1 MSTLFITT
9 QFPYPLDNG
18 GKIGAFNGISVVS
31 NDDDVTV
38 LSFTEER
45 ETVEQGINYFN
56 SLIDNVTFKDPVD
69 HDVHIRNK
77 PSKLL
82 ATMIRSYLTATPY
95 VAAKFVNSEMFRLI
109 DECFKENNFD
119 VVFIDYLNMYPY
131 ARYIKKHYNSQFE
144 KMVFKNHNIEYEIV
158 EQEYHKQSGLKK
170 IILGLEW
177 KRTKRY
183 EVKAIQDNSLV
194 FTVCDEN
201 TDYFKQY
208 NDNVYSMKPTYDVTD
223 NKQLLAS
230 DKSILYIGNISWEAN
245 MNGLKWFVDNV
256 WPIIKTREP
265 QAVLN
270 IVGSGKADNP
280 FENVEGINMLGYVE
294 DLDEMYQ
301 SHRAFIVPLFEG
313 SGIRIKILEAFNNG
327 IPVVS
332 TKLACDTIGAG
343 HGQELFIA
351 DTAEEFSESVLN
363 LLESDETNKSMS
375 VRAKE
380 FLKKHYSLSSRREE
394 YQGILSLTQQE
405 SF

>member
-45 ETVEQGINYFN
+45 ETVEKGIQYFK
-56 SLIDNVTFKDPVD
+56 SIFDNVTFKDPID

-77 PSKLL
+77 PAKLMT
-82 ATMIRSYLTATPY
+82 TMLRSYLTATPY
-95 VAAKFVNSEMFRLI
+95 VSAKFVNREMYRLI
-109 DECFKENNFD
+109 DECFKNNRYD

-131 ARYIKKHYNSQFE
+131 AKYIKKHYSSQFE
-144 KMVFKNHNIEYEIV
+144 KMVFKNHNIEFEIV
-158 EQEYHKQSGLKK
+158 EQEYHKQSGWKK
-170 IILGLEW
+170 TLLGLEW
-177 KRTKRY
+177 QRTKKY
-183 EVKAIQDNSLV
+183 ELQAIKDNSLV

-208 NDNVYSMKPTYDVTD
+208 NQNVFSMKPTYDVTD
-223 NKQLLAS
+223 KNRLLS
-230 DKSILYIGNISWEAN
+230 SEKSILYIGNISWEAN

-256 WPIIKTREP
+256 WPKIKQKEP
-265 QAVLN
+265 DAVLN
-270 IVGSGKADNP
+270 IVGSGKAENP
-280 FENVEGINMLGYVE
+280 FQSVEGINMLGYVE
-294 DLDEMYQ
+294 DLNELYQ
-301 SHRAFIVPLFEG
+301 THRAFIVPLFEG

-332 TKLACDTIGAG
+332 TRLACDTIGAG
-343 HGQELFIA
+343 HGDELYIA
-351 DTAEEFSESVLN
+351 DSADEFSQSVLN
-363 LLESDETNKSMS
+363 LLESDATNKSMS

-380 FLKKHYSLSSRREE
+380 FLKKHYSLDARRQE
-394 YQGILSLTQQE
+394 YQGLLSL
-405 SF
+405 SH